1 MSIQQMVP
9 GIYSVGSKDKHRL
22 LFDQLMNLSEGTSYN
37 AFLIKGSEKTALIDT
52 VYPPCHAELVSKLK
66 ELGIEK
72 LDYIV
77 ANHGEQDHTG
87 TLPELLALFPE
98 AKIVTNQKCMDIT
111 SEFLPIDKSRY
122 QIVAEGDVLS
132 LGDKTLQF
140 MMMPWVHWPDTMFA
154 WMKEERILFT
164 TDFFGAHMTNYDL
177 FWDGTDSVVPLAK
190 AYYSEIM
197 MPYARVWQ
205 KYLDKVEALNPAII
219 APSHGP
225 VYKEPKFIIDL
236 YRKWVSQKENKMIL
250 LSVSMYGSTDAMAD
264 YLQKQVESKGIQ
276 VKRYDAVHLD
286 VTGLA
291 NDLVDAKGIIVASP
305 TVLTGPH
312 PMVMEP
318 LCLLNVLRPS
328 VQYVGLIGS
337 YSWGTQIA
345 AQVMNLIPNLKN
357 VPVLDPVLIKGYP
370 KDVGFEALNRLAEQV
385 AQKHQ
390 G

>member
-1 MSIQQMVP
+1 MNLIKGVRKMSVQEMVA

-52 VYPPCHAELVSKLK
+52 VYPPCHEELISKLK

-98 AKIVTNQKCMDIT
+98 AKVVTNQKCMDIT

-205 KYLDKVEALNPAII
+205 
-219 APSHGP
+219 
-225 VYKEPKFIIDL
+225 
-236 YRKWVSQKENKMIL
+236 
-250 LSVSMYGSTDAMAD
+250 
-264 YLQKQVESKGIQ
+264 
-276 VKRYDAVHLD
+276 
-286 VTGLA
+286 
-291 NDLVDAKGIIVASP
+291 
-305 TVLTGPH
+305 
-312 PMVMEP
+312 
-318 LCLLNVLRPS
+318 
-328 VQYVGLIGS
+328 
-337 YSWGTQIA
+337 
-345 AQVMNLIPNLKN
+345 
-357 VPVLDPVLIKGYP
+357 
-370 KDVGFEALNRLAEQV
+370 
-385 AQKHQ
+385 
-390 G
+390 